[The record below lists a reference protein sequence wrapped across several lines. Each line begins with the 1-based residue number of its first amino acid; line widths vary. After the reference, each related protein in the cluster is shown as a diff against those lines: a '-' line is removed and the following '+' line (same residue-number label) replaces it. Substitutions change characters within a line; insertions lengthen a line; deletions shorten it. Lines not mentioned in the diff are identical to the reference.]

1 MPASRAG
8 LFDSLRQLLGTALAL
23 AQVRL
28 ELLVS
33 DLEIEKLRL
42 ADAALR
48 ALLGLMLVGLGLV
61 LAIGFVL
68 LLLWDSYRLPALG
81 VLTLACLLGGWAL
94 LHAARRRLLQG
105 EATFAA
111 TRAELERDQAALRT
125 PGSEG
130 P

>member
-1 MPASRAG
+1 MPTSRAG
-8 LFDSLRQLLGTALAL
+8 LFDSLRQLLGTALEL

-48 ALLGLMLVGLGLV
+48 ALLGLMLLGLGLV

-68 LLLWDSYRLPALG
+68 LLLWDSYRLPALA

-94 LHAARRRLLQG
+94 LHAARRRLLPG
-105 EATFAA
+105 EAMFAA
-111 TRAELERDQAALRT
+111 TRAELERDHAALRK
-125 PGSEG
+125 PGNEG

>member
-1 MPASRAG
+1 MPTSRAG
-8 LFDSLRQLLGTALAL
+8 LFDSLRQLLSTALEL

-42 ADAALR
+42 VDVALR
-48 ALLGLMLVGLGLV
+48 ALLGALLIALGVVLLV
-61 LAIGFVL
+61 GFVL
-68 LLLWDSYRLPALG
+68 LLLWDGYRLPALA
-81 VLTLACLLGGWAL
+81 VLTLLCLIGGWMML
-94 LHAARRRLLQG
+94 QAARRRLLHG
-105 EATFAA
+105 DPMFAA
-111 TRAELERDQAALRT
+111 TRGELERDQAALRA

>member
-1 MPASRAG
+1 MPTSRAG
-8 LFDSLRQLLGTALAL
+8 LFDSLRQLLRTALEL

-42 ADAALR
+42 VDVALR

-61 LAIGFVL
+61 LLIGFVL
-68 LLLWDSYRLPALG
+68 LLLWDSYRLPALA
-81 VLTLACLLGGWAL
+81 VLTLLCLAGGVL
-94 LHAARRRLLQG
+94 LLQAAKRRLHDDG
-105 EATFAA
+105 ELLAA
-111 TRAELERDQAALRT
+111 TRDELAQDRAALDN
-125 PGSEG
+125 PDAA

>member
-8 LFDSLRQLLGTALAL
+8 LFESLRQLLRTALEM

-42 ADAALR
+42 VDAVLR
-48 ALLGLMLVGLGLV
+48 ALLGLLLLGLGLV
-61 LAIGFVL
+61 LLIGFVL

-81 VLTLACLLGGWAL
+81 VLTLGCLLGGWAL
-94 LHAARRRLLQG
+94 LQAAKRRLLQG
-105 EATFAA
+105 EAMFAA
-111 TRAELERDQAALRT
+111 TRAEFERDQAALRA
-125 PGSEG
+125 PESEG